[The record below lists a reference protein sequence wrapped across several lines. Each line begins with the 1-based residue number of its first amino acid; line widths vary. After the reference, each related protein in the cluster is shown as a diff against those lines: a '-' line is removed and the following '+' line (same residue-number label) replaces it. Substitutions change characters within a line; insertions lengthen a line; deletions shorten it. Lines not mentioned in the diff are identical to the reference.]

1 MRGNYCCPI
10 NTNYMADLVQY
21 FDNFSPLDETAM
33 YELLQH
39 VRTKTVKKGEHLLK
53 SGDVCRHL
61 FFLNEG
67 LAKIYFT
74 RDDKEFV
81 MQFFYANRVF
91 SVFESYITQA
101 PSNYALVAIEPTTVT
116 LISHDRMEELC
127 RKHHCA
133 ETFYRKLVS
142 VATVRMMKRISEMLN
157 EDASERY
164 NQFVKEHKEIIQR
177 INLGDLAN
185 YLGITQQ
192 SLSRIRAQK

>member
-1 MRGNYCCPI
+1 
-10 NTNYMADLVQY
+10 MADLVQY
-21 FDNFSPLDETAM
+21 FDNFSPLSETAM

-39 VRTKTVKKGEHLLK
+39 IRTKTVKKGEHLLQ

-61 FFLNEG
+61 FFLNKG

-74 RDDKEFV
+74 REDKEFV

-91 SVFESYITQA
+91 SVFESYITQT

-116 LISHDRMEELC
+116 LISRDRMEELC
-127 RKHHCA
+127 EKHHSA

-157 EDASERY
+157 EDATERY
-164 NQFVKEHKEIIQR
+164 NQFVKEHREIIQR

-192 SLSRIRAQK
+192 SLSRIRAKK